1 MVNALKIDD
10 LKSFLDFKSQYYNN
24 PEFIKEDPIQIPKLY
39 TRKEDIEMD
48 DDNYEYTE
56 EAKDEYVERRM
67 DEVRN
72 DPVGFLRDFGME
84 ESIKDFID
92 EDEFIEG
99 VIESDGRGHTLSSYD
114 GVENEVS
121 FDDEWYYIYRTN

>member
-1 MVNALKIDD
+1 MTQDRIDE
-10 LKSFLDFKSQYYNN
+10 L
-24 PEFIKEDPIQIPKLY
+24 EE
-39 TRKEDIEMD
+39 RKEDIKMD

-99 VIESDGRGHTLSSYD
+99 VIKLKPINSASLLMQKLPILLI
-114 GVENEVS
+114 NS
-121 FDDEWYYIYRTN
+121 FI